1 MTKSSK
7 KKYFSDLIGESYKN
21 WVNTK
26 IIFDGGTGS
35 GKTYFIINILGVYAK
50 KNKKKMLYLC
60 NRAELKE
67 QIIADA
73 KKAHVDDVM
82 YVTTYQAIQ
91 NRLRGGEIIPHYD
104 YVIAD
109 ECHYF
114 TNDALFNEYTDKSY
128 RYVMTQEQSVV
139 IYISAT
145 AKVFF
150 KWLRKRNLVAE
161 DHYFLIP
168 KSYDYVNKVYFYDK
182 KLLIPKV
189 DQILQTEKESKIIV
203 FCNSTSRM
211 LELYKAYGE
220 NANYVAS
227 KSATKV
233 KDICDEKCI
242 YDHTDGTVTFDK
254 RILVTTKVIDN
265 GVNIKDKKV
274 KHIFSEILDVDSAIQ
289 ALGRKRKISDDDTCT
304 FYIKNYGGQ
313 AIQAL
318 INSNE
323 NQTKPVEMYR
333 KDYNSFLKKYAQNR
347 KRIRSNQIFY
357 TKFENDKSKSQ
368 LMFNKMRLKKYRM
381 DNAILQEMKD
391 ISYKSVMIG
400 LLGHELAN
408 RVEDLELNVEEK
420 DEFLEYLK
428 SIEGK
433 RLYSNDR
440 KEVVKRFEYIGLKL
454 RRQGIHTLNGALE
467 DNYEKKYKC
476 RFRNKEL
483 DENGNL
489 TRKTLVDKHKKLPD
503 GSDNPNRD
511 KTYWIL
517 E

>member
-1 MTKSSK
+1 MKKVIDSDKNPQFKVFIFKDSDAIQNSITTYLLKKGVQFLVTKSSK

-189 DQILQTEKESKIIV
+189 DQILQTEKESKIII
-203 FCNSTSRM
+203 FCNSTTRM
-211 LELYKAYGE
+211 KILLPLMQPLI
-220 NANYVAS
+220 
-227 KSATKV
+227 KV
-233 KDICDEKCI
+233 
-242 YDHTDGTVTFDK
+242 
-254 RILVTTKVIDN
+254 
-265 GVNIKDKKV
+265 GV
-274 KHIFSEILDVDSAIQ
+274 L
-289 ALGRKRKISDDDTCT
+289 
-304 FYIKNYGGQ
+304 
-313 AIQAL
+313 
-318 INSNE
+318 
-323 NQTKPVEMYR
+323 
-333 KDYNSFLKKYAQNR
+333 
-347 KRIRSNQIFY
+347 
-357 TKFENDKSKSQ
+357 
-368 LMFNKMRLKKYRM
+368 
-381 DNAILQEMKD
+381 
-391 ISYKSVMIG
+391 
-400 LLGHELAN
+400 
-408 RVEDLELNVEEK
+408 
-420 DEFLEYLK
+420 LK
-428 SIEGK
+428 SI
-433 RLYSNDR
+433 
-440 KEVVKRFEYIGLKL
+440 
-454 RRQGIHTLNGALE
+454 TL
-467 DNYEKKYKC
+467 
-476 RFRNKEL
+476 
-483 DENGNL
+483 
-489 TRKTLVDKHKKLPD
+489 P
-503 GSDNPNRD
+503 
-511 KTYWIL
+511 
-517 E
+517 